1 MEEKKEKRGFKTQEE
16 ANVELRRI
24 VETNYNTC
32 KTVKPCR
39 TYFDRTTNQW
49 YLTSQKKTTIYKKK

>member
-1 MEEKKEKRGFKTQEE
+1 MEEKKEKRGFDTQEE
-16 ANVELRRI
+16 ANTELRRI

-39 TYFDRTTNQW
+39 AYFDRTTGQW
-49 YLTSQKKTTIYKKK
+49 YLTSQKKTTIYKKS